1 MTDTP
6 STDSPVSDTASSAV
20 SSGVTSTGTPAGE
33 SVTRLLPV
41 LPLRGTALFPGLLL
55 PLSVGRESSLAAL
68 KAAIESDDKL
78 IFTLAQKD
86 SSVEDPQNDQL
97 YRVGTQA
104 MIKRAFSPGEGPIQV
119 VLQGMSRAE
128 VRAFDRSGEFLR
140 ARVRELPWPNED
152 TTEVEAQRREVV
164 DQVRKA
170 LELLDAEPSSQL
182 AQAIAMTTDAV
193 QLVFLVGSILNLTV
207 EQEQALLESKTRV
220 EALRRLREYLTKEIQ
235 ILEVRKKIASEVQT
249 ELTKQQREF
258 MLRQQ
263 MKAIQEE
270 LGEQDPQAAEVNE
283 LEERLGKAGLPEEA
297 EKEARRSLERLRK
310 LPTAAP
316 DYQVT
321 RTHLE
326 LILELPWS
334 RSTQDQL
341 DLKRVR
347 EILDR
352 DHHDLDDVKR
362 RIVEH
367 LAVLKLN
374 PKAKAP
380 ILCFVGPPGVGKT
393 SLGQSIANALGR
405 KFERSSLGGVHDEA
419 ELRGHRRTYVG
430 AMPGRIIQAIRRADV
445 NNPLLMLDEV
455 DKLGRDFRGDPAAA
469 LLEVLDPEQ
478 NATFRDNYLDLPFD
492 LSKVFFICTANTT
505 DTIPPPLLDRMELL
519 RLSGYTE
526 EEKLAIAETYLVP
539 RQLAQAGL
547 TAETVSILRETV
559 REIIVNYT
567 REAGVRQLERA
578 IGRIVRRV
586 ALRIAEGETGKVD
599 VRPEDLGEILGTQRF
614 IPFKAREELPPGVAA
629 GLAWTETGG
638 EVLYVEATLLPGG
651 KGLTLTGQLGEV
663 MQESAR
669 AARSFLWSHAEQ
681 LGLDAERFKDTGVHV
696 HVPAGAVPKDGPSAG
711 VAMTLALASA
721 YLGRPLRNDTAMT
734 GEISLAGLV
743 LPVGGIKEKVLA
755 ARRAGIRRL
764 ILPRDN
770 ELNTADLPP
779 EVRADTEFVYVDR
792 IEEALAD
799 GLFRAPA
806 PQAAEETTARETPDP
821 GACGPRLEPRAR
833 RSAVRADGGEHRP
846 RSKRA

>member
-1 MTDTP
+1 MTATVP
-6 STDSPVSDTASSAV
+6 DSS
-20 SSGVTSTGTPAGE
+20 
-33 SVTRLLPV
+33 TRLLPV
-41 LPLRGTALFPGLLL
+41 LPLRNTALFPGLLL
-55 PLSVGRESSLAAL
+55 PLSVGREESVAAV

-78 IFTLAQKD
+78 IFVVAQKD
-86 SSVEDPQNDQL
+86 ASLEEPTDDQL

-119 VLQGMSRAE
+119 VVQGVSRARVE
-128 VRAFDRSGEFLR
+128 SFDRSGAYPR
-140 ARVRELPWPNED
+140 ARVRELPWPEED
-152 TTEVEAQRREVV
+152 ATAVEAHKREVV
-164 DQVRKA
+164 DQVRRG

-182 AQAIAMTTDAV
+182 AQAIAGTQDAV
-193 QLVFLVGSILNLTV
+193 QLVFLVGSILNLTA
-207 EQEQALLESKTRV
+207 EQEQSLLEAPTRV
-220 EALRRLREYLTKEIQ
+220 EALRLLREYLAQEIQ
-235 ILEVRKKIASEVQT
+235 VLEVRKKIASEVQT

-283 LEERLGKAGLPEEA
+283 LEERLAKAGLPEDV

-310 LPTAAP
+310 LPTMAP

-321 RTHLE
+321 RAHLE

-334 RSTQDQL
+334 RATEDQL
-341 DLKRVR
+341 DLKHVQ

-352 DHHDLDDVKR
+352 DHHDLEDVKR
-362 RIVEH
+362 RILEH

-393 SLGQSIANALGR
+393 SLGQSIANAMGR
-405 KFERSSLGGVHDEA
+405 KFERMSLGGVHDEA

-430 AMPGRIIQAIRRADV
+430 ALPGRIIQAIRRADV
-445 NNPLLMLDEV
+445 NNPLLMMDEL

-478 NATFRDNYLDLPFD
+478 NSTFRDNYLDLPFD
-492 LSKVFFICTANTT
+492 LSRVFFVCTANTT
-505 DTIPPPLLDRMELL
+505 DTIPAPLLDRMEML

-526 EEKLAIAETYLVP
+526 EEKLAIAEKYLVP
-539 RQLAQAGL
+539 RQLGQAGL
-547 TAETVSILRETV
+547 TADIVSIPRETLREIV
-559 REIIVNYT
+559 VNYT

-578 IGRIVRRV
+578 IGRIVRRI
-586 ALRIAEGETGKVD
+586 ALRIAEGETGKVT
-599 VRPEDLGEILGTQRF
+599 VRPEDLSEILGTQRF
-614 IPFKAREELPPGVAA
+614 LPSKARQDLPPGVAA

-669 AARSFLWSHAEQ
+669 AARSYLWSHAER
-681 LGLDAERFKDTGVHV
+681 LGLDAERFREMGVHV

-721 YLGRPLRNDTAMT
+721 YTDRPLRNDTAMT

-755 ARRAGIRRL
+755 ARRAEIKRI

-770 ELNTADLPP
+770 ELNTADLPA
-779 EVRADTEFVYVDR
+779 EVRADTTFVYVDR
-792 IEEALAD
+792 AEEALAD
-799 GLFRAPA
+799 ALFGAPSA
-806 PQAAEETTARETPDP
+806 AVAGEAHEHRQA
-821 GACGPRLEPRAR
+821 GPRLEPRAR
-833 RSAVRADGGEHRP
+833 RSPARVGGGENQPASERV
-846 RSKRA
+846 